1 MSQSLSHGDLFH
13 TSFGK
18 RGFIRRSALKLLCL
32 PRRSLQS
39 SCGRKP
45 KPPVI
50 LLRCAHISQISQ
62 SSSLEVL
69 QIDGGRP
76 LRGELQ
82 ISGSKNAA
90 LALMAAS
97 ILAQGPVMLTRVPSL
112 ADISSMCAVLRSV
125 GASAELSGTDLCV
138 DASQLSSVQPAAI
151 AVRALRAGFLVLGPL
166 LARAGEAEVAL
177 PGGCDIGSRPID
189 LHIEGLRAMGAETGR
204 GALR

>member
-1 MSQSLSHGDLFH
+1 
-13 TSFGK
+13 
-18 RGFIRRSALKLLCL
+18 
-32 PRRSLQS
+32 
-39 SCGRKP
+39 
-45 KPPVI
+45 
-50 LLRCAHISQISQ
+50 
-62 SSSLEVL
+62 
-69 QIDGGRP
+69 
-76 LRGELQ
+76 
-82 ISGSKNAA
+82 
-90 LALMAAS
+90 MAAS